1 MDTTRHE
8 IHFADARSMSAVGD
22 ETIDLVVTSPPYP
35 MIEMWDEQFTSVD
48 AAIGTALN
56 DEDGGRAFGLM
67 HAALDEVWS
76 ECHRVLRPGG
86 LACLNIGDATR
97 KIGGEFRLFSNHSR
111 ILQKM
116 AGLGFSI
123 LPDILWRKP
132 TNAPNKFLGSGML
145 PAGAYV
151 TYEHEY
157 ILIVRK
163 GGLRRF
169 SPEEK
174 ARRRRSAFF
183 WEERN
188 AWFSDVWVDLVGT
201 RQLLGNGEVD
211 DREARARSAAFPF
224 ELAYR
229 LIQMHSL
236 IGDTV
241 LDPFLGTGTT
251 TAAAIASGRSSMGF
265 EIDHALEPPIRNVIE
280 TAVPLGREYAQRR
293 LAAHIDFVQSREEA
307 GRPCKHVNRYYGFA
321 VVTSQETDLQFSVP
335 RATEAESE
343 SEGRFHARHE
353 PAPLST
359 RSAQIELPLAS
370 TASSGAIG
378 ADLAEIER

>member
-1 MDTTRHE
+1 
-8 IHFADARSMSAVGD
+8 MSAVGD
-22 ETIDLVVTSPPYP
+22 GTVDLVVTSPPYP

-48 AAIGTALN
+48 AAIGTALSQ
-56 DEDGGRAFGLM
+56 EDGGRAFGLM

-86 LACLNIGDATR
+86 LACINIGDATR
-97 KIGGEFRLFSNHSR
+97 KIDGEFRLFSNHSR

-174 ARRRRSAFF
+174 ARRGRSAFF

-201 RQLLGNGEVD
+201 RQLLGNGKVD

-251 TAAAIASGRSSMGF
+251 TAAAIASGRSSIGF

-280 TAVPLGREYAQRR
+280 TAVPLGREYSQRR
-293 LAAHIDFVQSREEA
+293 LAAHLDFVHSREEA
-307 GRPCKHVNRYYGFA
+307 GRPCRHVNRHYGFA
-321 VVTSQETDLQFSVP
+321 VVTGQEIDLQFAVP
-335 RATEAESE
+335 CAVTAES
-343 SEGRFHARHE
+343 ARAFSAHHE
-353 PAPLST
+353 PAPLPT
-359 RSAQIELPLAS
+359 RSAQIELPI
-370 TASSGAIG
+370 ASSA
-378 ADLAEIER
+378 

>member
-1 MDTTRHE
+1 METTRHE
-8 IHFADARSMSAVGD
+8 IHFADSREMAAVPDGSVS
-22 ETIDLVVTSPPYP
+22 LVVTSPPYP
-35 MIEMWDEQFTSVD
+35 MIELWDAQFGAAD
-48 AAIGTALN
+48 AGIADALSS
-56 DEDGGRAFGLM
+56 EAGALAFDLM
-67 HAALDEVWS
+67 HASLDAVWR
-76 ECHRVLRPGG
+76 ECHRVLQPGG
-86 LACLNIGDATR
+86 LACINIGDATR

-111 ILQKM
+111 ILQ
-116 AGLGFSI
+116 ALTRLGFSI

-163 GGLRRF
+163 GGPRKF
-169 SPEEK
+169 SPADK

-188 AWFSDVWVDLVGT
+188 VWFSDVWLDLVGT
-201 RQLLGNGEVD
+201 RQLLGNPGLD
-211 DREARARSAAFPF
+211 DPDARARSAAYPF

-251 TAAAIASGRSSMGF
+251 TAASIASGRSSIGC
-265 EIDHALEPPIRNVIE
+265 EIASSLAQPIHHTIE
-280 TAVPLGREYAQRR
+280 TAVPLGRKYAQRR
-293 LAAHIDFVQSREEA
+293 LVAHLDFVQSREEA
-307 GRPCKHVNRYYGFA
+307 GRPCRHVNHHYGFP
-321 VVTSQETDLQFSVP
+321 VVTGQEVDLQFLIPDTIILDS
-335 RATEAESE
+335 SG
-343 SEGRFHARHE
+343 SFSARHE
-353 PAPLST
+353 AAPRPVRESQPEF
-359 RSAQIELPLAS
+359 SFG
-370 TASSGAIG
+370 SSS
-378 ADLAEIER
+378 